1 MASPKSLTTKEESFA
16 VRRAAGEPASDAYL
30 AAGYVW
36 NGRPA
41 GLAIEA
47 GRLEARPRVAAR
59 IAALRDQYAKAAVE
73 AARGAPPTEPVKPY
87 GVKEAMAELDQAA
100 QVALEKGNPGAL
112 AKIVEV
118 RMKLFGLGVQD
129 AKNPKDKEEVP
140 PEELEAML
148 ATLQAMKEKHVKPG
162 TTH

>member
-1 MASPKSLTTKEESFA
+1 MAKLLTTKEESYA
-16 VRRAAGEPASDAYL
+16 VRRAAGESPPDAYIG
-30 AAGYVW
+30 AGYTW

-41 GLAIEA
+41 GLASEA
-47 GRLEARPRVAAR
+47 AKLEGRPKVAAR
-59 IAALRDQYAKAAVE
+59 IAELRDQYAKTTVQVS
-73 AARGAPPTEPVKPY
+73 RGAPPAEPVKPY

-148 ATLQAMKEKHVKPG
+148 ATLQAMKEKHAKPG